1 MAGKVIKRTKIKRVI
16 LSNYFVASQDNVVEY
31 GAREFGVS
39 LAMKLDA
46 EIEKR
51 VQELSTL
58 YEFYTENKFLPT
70 KTKIYRN
77 IILGKYMILYR
88 IKPTTVEVLAIYHS
102 SIKSLQVSKKCV
114 ALNHN
119 KLIKV
124 KNLLSK
130 HQ

>member
-1 MAGKVIKRTKIKRVI
+1 MARKVTKGLKVKRVV
-16 LSNYFVASQDNVVEY
+16 LSTYFIETQNQVIEY
-31 GAREFGVS
+31 GAELFGYT
-39 LAMKLDA
+39 LALKLDK

-58 YEFYTENKFLPT
+58 YELHPENKFITT

-102 SIKSLQVSKKCV
+102 SIKPASIR
-114 ALNHN
+114 
-119 KLIKV
+119 IKRNI
-124 KNLLSK
+124 KP
-130 HQ
+130 